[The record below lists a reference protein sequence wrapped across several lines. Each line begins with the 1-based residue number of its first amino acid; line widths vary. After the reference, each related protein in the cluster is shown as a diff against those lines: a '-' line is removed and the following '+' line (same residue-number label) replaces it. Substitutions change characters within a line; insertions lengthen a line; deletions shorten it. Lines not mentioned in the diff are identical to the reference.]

1 MFDELLAKKMEVTS
15 RKQRMVVC
23 EILDAL
29 STLKNKEKSPSKV
42 TFSTNIILQQAIT
55 TGNVEELK
63 SVVCSSG
70 KAVLNLSDPAGLPL
84 VMRALQE
91 DQLDC
96 FTLMVEEG
104 ADLSVTDEYGWTIL
118 HLAASMCHL
127 EAIKLI
133 LKHKPELLEAR
144 TSNGLRPISV
154 CEDCQL
160 TGFLLQAELKWLKNK
175 NNANKNRKS
184 RKSCSNPVA
193 SSKAEE
199 LELLQLVMA
208 TPSGDDSNK
217 IQEEMALLR
226 HSVLHLAAARNY
238 LGVAYYIVDNN
249 LANVDAQDTDCW
261 SAMHFAAMYTSVD
274 VLMLLLK
281 YGASRDLK
289 TNSEQ
294 LPTDLTSQHN
304 ILALLEKN

>member
-1 MFDELLAKKMEVTS
+1 MEFS
-15 RKQRMVVC
+15 SCKQRVVVC
-23 EILDAL
+23 KILDAL

-42 TFSTNIILQQAIT
+42 TFSTNIILQQAII
-55 TGNVEELK
+55 TGNVEEFK

-70 KAVLNLSDPAGLPL
+70 KAVMNLSDPAGLPL
-84 VMRALQE
+84 LMRALQE
-91 DQLDC
+91 DQIDC

-104 ADLSVTDEYGWTIL
+104 ADLSVTDEYGWTVL
-118 HLAASMCHL
+118 HLAAAMNHL

-144 TSNGLRPISV
+144 TSTGLRPIGV

-175 NNANKNRKS
+175 NNANKKQKNRKS
-184 RKSCSNPVA
+184 ACNPVV

-199 LELLQLVMA
+199 LELLKLVMA

-217 IQEEMALLR
+217 IQEEMTLLR
-226 HSVLHLAAARNY
+226 QSVLHLAAARNY

-249 LANVDAQDTDCW
+249 LSNVDAQDSDSW
-261 SAMHFAAMYTSVD
+261 SAIHFAAMYTSVD

-294 LPTDLTSQHN
+294 LPSDLTSQQN
-304 ILALLEKN
+304 VLALLEKN

>member
-1 MFDELLAKKMEVTS
+1 MEVS
-15 RKQRMVVC
+15 SCKQRMVVY

-42 TFSTNIILQQAIT
+42 TFPTNIILQQAIT
-55 TGNVEELK
+55 TGNIEELK

-70 KAVLNLSDPAGLPL
+70 KAVMNLSDPAGLPL

-91 DQLDC
+91 DQIDC

-104 ADLSVTDEYGWTIL
+104 ADLSITDEYGWTVL
-118 HLAASMCHL
+118 HLAAAMNHL
-127 EAIKLI
+127 EAIKLV

-144 TSNGLRPISV
+144 TSTGLRPIGV

-175 NNANKNRKS
+175 NNANKKQKNRKS
-184 RKSCSNPVA
+184 ACNPVV

-199 LELLQLVMA
+199 LELLKLVMA
-208 TPSGDDSNK
+208 TPTCGDDSNK
-217 IQEEMALLR
+217 IQEEMTLLR
-226 HSVLHLAAARNY
+226 QSVLHLAAARNY

-249 LANVDAQDTDCW
+249 LSNVDAQDSDSW
-261 SAMHFAAMYTSVD
+261 SAIHFAAMYTSVD

-281 YGASRDLK
+281 YGASKDLK

-294 LPTDLTSQHN
+294 LPSDLTSQQN
-304 ILALLEKN
+304 VLGLLEKN